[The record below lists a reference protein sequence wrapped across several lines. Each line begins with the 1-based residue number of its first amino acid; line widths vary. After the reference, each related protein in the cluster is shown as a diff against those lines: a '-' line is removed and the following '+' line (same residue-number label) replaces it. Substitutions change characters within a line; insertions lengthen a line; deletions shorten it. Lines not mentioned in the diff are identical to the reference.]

1 MSTDS
6 EQRLAVL
13 LSRTAA
19 GDAGAFRLL
28 YSATSAKLF
37 ATVCRILRERATA
50 EDALQEAYV
59 RIWRRADSFDSSIAS
74 PIAWMT
80 TVARH
85 AAIDLVR
92 TGASRVSAASV
103 DMEGLTELSNPT
115 GGSAED
121 KLGILRCLEEL
132 DVEKRSMVLHAYCLG
147 WSRDDL
153 ASRFDRPVATVK
165 TILRRGLIALKECL
179 GGER

>member
-1 MSTDS
+1 
-6 EQRLAVL
+6 
-13 LSRTAA
+13 
-19 GDAGAFRLL
+19 
-28 YSATSAKLF
+28 
-37 ATVCRILRERATA
+37 
-50 EDALQEAYV
+50 
-59 RIWRRADSFDSSIAS
+59 
-74 PIAWMT
+74 MT